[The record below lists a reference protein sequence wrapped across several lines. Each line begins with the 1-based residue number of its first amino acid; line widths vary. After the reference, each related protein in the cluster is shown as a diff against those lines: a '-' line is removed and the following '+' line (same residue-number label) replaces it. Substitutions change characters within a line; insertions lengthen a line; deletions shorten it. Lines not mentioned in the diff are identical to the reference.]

1 MAGRGQF
8 QIVDTVCDCV
18 CVTYVQMVIVSFVTL
33 VCSPS
38 MSVIIAD
45 LAKRSIQKLK
55 WLTAYLSSVCKLL
68 RPNGGL
74 CILNKYSVNFVAG
87 EHNMDTVPLS
97 FVLQSYFC
105 FLSAL
110 NVIVNLPL

>member
-18 CVTYVQMVIVSFVTL
+18 CVMYVQMVTVSFVTL

-45 LAKRSIQKLK
+45 LGKRLI
-55 WLTAYLSSVCKLL
+55 
-68 RPNGGL
+68 
-74 CILNKYSVNFVAG
+74 
-87 EHNMDTVPLS
+87 
-97 FVLQSYFC
+97 
-105 FLSAL
+105 
-110 NVIVNLPL
+110 